1 MAKIEVRLSVEEFE
15 KLIADS
21 PKMKELYESL
31 VRGTAEISGEDEAYV
46 KALVANLMLD
56 SLQTAKEVT

>member
-56 SLQTAKEVT
+56 SLQTAKEGT